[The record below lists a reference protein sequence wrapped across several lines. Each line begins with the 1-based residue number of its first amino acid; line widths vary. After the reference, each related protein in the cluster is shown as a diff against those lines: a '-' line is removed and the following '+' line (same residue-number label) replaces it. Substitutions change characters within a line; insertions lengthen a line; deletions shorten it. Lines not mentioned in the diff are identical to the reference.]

1 MSRRGIPLHR
11 SGGNQFYV
19 VGNPMVYY
27 STALALVAI
36 VGGYGLRLL
45 FEKRKLQFSL
55 ATLPAHV
62 DQTVGFF
69 FYGWACHF
77 LPYMLVGKQ
86 LSLSSY
92 LIALY
97 FGVLLATSLLE
108 AGVFPLSLRKR
119 ILAVMLVNAVV
130 YHSYTVLTPITYGMS
145 WTHESCEASKWQKTW
160 DYDCSM

>member
-1 MSRRGIPLHR
+1 MSRRGIPLYQ

-19 VGNPMVYY
+19 VGNPMVYC

-62 DQTVGFF
+62 DQTIGFF
-69 FYGWACHF
+69 FYGWVCHF
-77 LPYMLVGKQ
+77 LPYMLVEKQ

-97 FGVLLATSLLE
+97 FGVLLTTSLLE

-130 YHSYTVLTPITYGMS
+130 YHSYRALTPITYGMP
-145 WTHESCEASKWQKTW
+145 WTHDSCEASKWQKTW